1 MEAVREF
8 TDKTDFPIARYLQV
22 NNCGSERV
30 TKYDYTILRS
40 KGRKDYHFLYVRNG
54 KIDAEIN
61 GEKVCLVAGQCI
73 VYLPGVPQKYV
84 FTAANDPVSYY
95 VHFTGTVAEEAFSRV
110 QRCNNMVYDI
120 VDRTAFEGLF
130 HQLVNVHNN
139 SAFVDILEENG
150 LLLQIIALLARSAEA
165 QPQHSKSDIL
175 FATSYMREHFHE
187 PLDIKTCAD
196 LLHISVSWFSHL
208 FTQVIGVSPHKYL
221 LSLRIDKAKELLSYS
236 SMNIAEISASVGFPD
251 SLYFSRLF
259 RRYTGYSPMNYRNL
273 VSR

>member
-1 MEAVREF
+1 MRFKAVIFDLDGVLVSTDEQHYQGWKALCDRLDIPFDRE
-8 TDKTDFPIARYLQV
+8 T
-22 NNCGSERV
+22 NNRF
-30 TKYDYTILRS
+30 R
-40 KGRKDYHFLYVRNG
+40 
-54 KIDAEIN
+54 
-61 GEKVCLVAGQCI
+61 
-73 VYLPGVPQKYV
+73 GV
-84 FTAANDPVSYY
+84 
-95 VHFTGTVAEEAFSRV
+95 SRMA
-110 QRCNNMVYDI
+110 C
-120 VDRTAFEGLF
+120 
-130 HQLVNVHNN
+130 
-139 SAFVDILEENG
+139 VDILEENG

-175 FATSYMREHFHE
+175 FAASYMREHFHE